1 MQDNSSF
8 QRRKKEERRRIFLKQ
23 NPVIRSIFDLFL
35 QDIILNFNLFTL
47 SYLIFSEL
55 ESKVYTNL
63 VICSNVSDMLFQ
75 ITI

>member
-63 VICSNVSDMLFQ
+63 VTCSNVSDMLFQ